1 MKYFLLL
8 FVAYGPHAMD
18 MFETEAKDK
27 GSKYLLV
34 KIEDKNEPVQ
44 YIEPKIFEERLPC
57 QDKPWDRKW
66 ADYDFSILKEKVT
79 HALKL
84 IHLGMKKFIAATKNV
99 QITSKKKAEK

>member
-34 KIEDKNEPVQ
+34 KIEDKKETA
-44 YIEPKIFEERLPC
+44 KFKDGKRLEY
-57 QDKPWDRKW
+57 KG
-66 ADYDFSILKEKVT
+66 F
-79 HALKL
+79 ALKDL
-84 IHLGMKKFIAATKNV
+84 LFSVPSCWSLALFLVLSCLSLVH
-99 QITSKKKAEK
+99 SP

>member
-44 YIEPKIFEERLPC
+44 YIGATRLKYKGFSFEGPIVYS
-57 QDKPWDRKW
+57 P
-66 ADYDFSILKEKVT
+66 
-79 HALKL
+79 
-84 IHLGMKKFIAATKNV
+84 
-99 QITSKKKAEK
+99 

>member
-1 MKYFLLL
+1 MIYFLLL

-44 YIEPKIFEERLPC
+44 YIGATRLKYKGFSFEGPIV
-57 QDKPWDRKW
+57 
-66 ADYDFSILKEKVT
+66 FSL
-79 HALKL
+79 
-84 IHLGMKKFIAATKNV
+84 
-99 QITSKKKAEK
+99 

>member
-44 YIEPKIFEERLPC
+44 YIGATRLNI
-57 QDKPWDRKW
+57 KG
-66 ADYDFSILKEKVT
+66 S
-79 HALKL
+79 ALKDL
-84 IHLGMKKFIAATKNV
+84 LFLVLCPWSIVL
-99 QITSKKKAEK
+99 SL